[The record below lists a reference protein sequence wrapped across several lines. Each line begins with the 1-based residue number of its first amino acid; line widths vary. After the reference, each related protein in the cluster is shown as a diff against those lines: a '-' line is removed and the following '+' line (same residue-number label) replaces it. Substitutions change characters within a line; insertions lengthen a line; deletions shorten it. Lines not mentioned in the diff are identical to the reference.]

1 VDNLCTNANNIG
13 YIITTGQFYQSYLG
27 LIDAPWPDVVED
39 AMPVALL
46 SFCGVEEN
54 AKNPARHVL
63 TRSFISLGRF
73 PGVAKYFSRV
83 ERARLISVICLG
95 SMSKGSWKG
104 DKGHKNS
111 CA

>member
-1 VDNLCTNANNIG
+1 MDNLCTNANNIG

-39 AMPVALL
+39 AMP
-46 SFCGVEEN
+46 N